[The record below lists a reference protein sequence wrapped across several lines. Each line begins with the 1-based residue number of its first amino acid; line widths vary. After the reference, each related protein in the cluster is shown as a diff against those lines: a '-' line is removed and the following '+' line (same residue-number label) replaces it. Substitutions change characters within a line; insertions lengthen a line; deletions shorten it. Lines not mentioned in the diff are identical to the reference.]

1 MPHRTLAYMLKS
13 EFSHYT
19 FSNFQH
25 DLLAGLNVAAVAL
38 PLALAFGVASGA
50 SAAAGL
56 VSAILAGLLIG
67 ALSGAPYQISG
78 PTGAMSAVLIGLIQQ
93 HGLEGMWTASVMAA
107 VFLLV
112 IGLLRLGRFIAFIPA
127 PVVTGFTSGI
137 AVIIAISQLDAL
149 LGVQTPRATAPA
161 LKLLSYFQNGL
172 TPDWHAIALGLSVI
186 AIMVLWPPRW
196 QSRVPG
202 SLVAVVAATL
212 FQALAQWPLRTIG
225 TIPAT
230 LILPERLT
238 LETFQWQNL
247 NALLAPALTL
257 TALGAL
263 VDLLCGASAS
273 TLTDVRL
280 AANQELVA
288 QGLGNLL
295 IPFFGGVPATGA
307 VARTIVGIRSGGK
320 TRVTSFVHSLTL
332 LLVLF
337 AGNAFI
343 AQVPLAA
350 LAGVLLVTTW
360 RMNDWPTIHFMFR
373 RGFKTAMATF
383 LITVLATT
391 VFDLAQTVLIGVF
404 LSGGLFMNQVS
415 QMNIALQ
422 GVDREKLRA
431 RGIEVSGPTEQIR
444 VAYITGPLFFA
455 ATGHFNEAFAQ
466 MEDGQTLI
474 LSMRGVPLIDTSG
487 LQALAR
493 LHLRLTRGNGTLML
507 AGLNEG
513 VRHMLERGELVTLIE
528 PHNFFW
534 SADQAIVEAERR
546 ATKEANIA

>member
-1 MPHRTLAYMLKS
+1 MPNRSLRQVLEN
-13 EFSHYT
+13 EFQHYT
-19 FSNFQH
+19 LNAFRH

-93 HGLEGMWTASVMAA
+93 HGLQGMWTASVMAA
-107 VFLLV
+107 IFLLV
-112 IGLLRLGRFIAFIPA
+112 IGLLRLGRFIAFIPT

-137 AVIIAISQLDAL
+137 AVLIAISQLDAF
-149 LGVQTPRATAPA
+149 LGVQTPRAAAPIF
-161 LKLLSYFQNGL
+161 KLAGYFQDGL
-172 TPDWHAIALGLSVI
+172 MPDWHAIVLGLGVM
-186 AIMVLWPPRW
+186 ALMAFWPPRW

-202 SLVAVVAATL
+202 SLVAVLAATL
-212 FQALAQWPLRTIG
+212 FQAVAQWPLRTIG
-225 TIPAT
+225 EIPTT
-230 LILPERLT
+230 LLLPERLT
-238 LETFQWQNL
+238 LDTFQWQSL
-247 NALLAPALTL
+247 NALLTPALTL

-273 TLTDVRL
+273 TLTDIRL

-320 TRVTSFVHSLTL
+320 TRVTSFIHSLTL
-332 LLVLF
+332 LLVLLLGSSF
-337 AGNAFI
+337 L

-350 LAGVLLVTTW
+350 LAGVLLITTW
-360 RMNDWPTIHFMFR
+360 RMNDWPTIRYMLEH
-373 RGFKTAMATF
+373 GFKTATATF

-404 LSGGLFMNQVS
+404 LSGGLFLNQVS
-415 QMNIALQ
+415 QMNIGVQ
-422 GVDREKLRA
+422 SVDREKLRV
-431 RGIEVSGPTEQIR
+431 RGIEMSGPTEHIR

-455 ATGHFNEAFAQ
+455 ATGHFNEAFARVA
-466 MEDGQTLI
+466 EGQTLI

-487 LQALAR
+487 LQALTR
-493 LHLRLTRGNGTLML
+493 LHHRLTRAGGTLML
-507 AGLNEG
+507 AGVNEG
-513 VRHMLERGELVTLIE
+513 VRQMLARGELVELIG

-546 ATKEANIA
+546 ATQNQ

>member
-1 MPHRTLAYMLKS
+1 MPNRSLHQVLAV
-13 EFSHYT
+13 EFKHYSQQK
-19 FSNFQH
+19 FKQ
-25 DLLAGLNVAAVAL
+25 DVLAGISVAAVAL

-107 VFLLV
+107 VLLLV

-149 LGVQTPRATAPA
+149 LGVQTPRAAPA
-161 LKLLSYFQNGL
+161 FKLIGYFQNNL
-172 TPDWHAIALGLSVI
+172 SRDWHALALGLGVI
-186 AIMVLWPPRW
+186 AIMLWWPPRW

-212 FQALAQWPLRTIG
+212 FQAVVSWPLATIG
-225 TIPAT
+225 SIPAT

-247 NALLAPALTL
+247 NALLPPALTL

-263 VDLLCGASAS
+263 VNLLCGASAS

-320 TRVTSFVHSLTL
+320 TRVTGFVHSLTL

-337 AGNAFI
+337 MGNAFI
-343 AQVPLAA
+343 AHVPLAA
-350 LAGVLLVTTW
+350 LAGVLLITSW
-360 RMNDWPTIHFMFR
+360 RMNDWPTIHYMFR

-391 VFDLAQTVLIGVF
+391 VLDLAQTVLIGVF

-415 QMNIALQ
+415 QMNITVQ
-422 GVDREKLRA
+422 GVDREKLKA
-431 RGIEVSGPTEQIR
+431 RGIEVGGPTEHIR
-444 VAYITGPLFFA
+444 VAYLTGPLFFA

-466 MEDGQTLI
+466 IEAGQTLI

-487 LQALAR
+487 LQAVGRLHAR
-493 LHLRLTRGNGTLML
+493 LKREGGTLML
-507 AGLNEG
+507 AGVNEG
-513 VRHMLERGELVTLIE
+513 VRHMLERGELVELIGL
-528 PHNFFW
+528 PNFFW

-546 ATKEANIA
+546 ATGKPENA

>member
-1 MPHRTLAYMLKS
+1 MPHRTLTYMIKN
-13 EFSHYT
+13 EFQHYNLNS
-19 FSNFQH
+19 FRH
-25 DLLAGLNVAAVAL
+25 DLLAGVNVAAVAL

-93 HGLEGMWTASVMAA
+93 HGLQGMWTASVMAA

-137 AVIIAISQLDAL
+137 AVIIAISQLDAF
-149 LGVQTPRATAPA
+149 LGVQTPRAAPMF
-161 LKLLSYFQNGL
+161 KLAGYFQGNITL
-172 TPDWHAIALGLSVI
+172 DWHAIVLALGVMAL
-186 AIMVLWPPRW
+186 MVWWPPRW

-202 SLVAVVAATL
+202 SLVAVLTATL
-212 FQALAQWPLRTIG
+212 FQAIAQWPLATIG
-225 TIPAT
+225 EIPAT
-230 LILPERLT
+230 LILPERLL

-273 TLTDVRL
+273 TLTDIRL

-320 TRVTSFVHSLTL
+320 TRVTSFIHSLTL
-332 LLVLF
+332 LLVLLL
-337 AGNAFI
+337 GSGFI

-350 LAGVLLVTTW
+350 LAGVLLITTW
-360 RMNDWPTIHFMFR
+360 RMNDWPTIRYMFEH
-373 RGFKTAMATF
+373 GFKTATATF

-404 LSGGLFMNQVS
+404 LSGGLFLNQVS
-415 QMNIALQ
+415 QMNIAVQ
-422 GVDREKLRA
+422 SVDRDKLRA
-431 RGIEVSGPTEQIR
+431 RGIEMSGPTEHIR

-455 ATGHFNEAFAQ
+455 ATGHFNEAFARVS
-466 MEDGQTLI
+466 DGQTLI

-487 LQALAR
+487 LQALTRLHAR
-493 LHLRLTRGNGTLML
+493 LKREGGTLML
-507 AGLNEG
+507 AGVNEG
-513 VRHMLERGELVTLIE
+513 VRHMLERGELVELIGL
-528 PHNFFW
+528 PNFFW

-546 ATKEANIA
+546 ATKNLEIA